1 MNLVQPIREKEKI
14 EATKRALLDSGY
26 RDYMLFVVGI
36 NTGLRISDLLQLQV
50 ADVRDKTH
58 VTITEGKTEKTKR
71 FFINPQL
78 REEIANY
85 IQGMDDHEY
94 LFQSQKGENR
104 PISRVQAYRVLSKA
118 AKAVGL
124 EEVGTHTMRKTFGYW
139 HYREF
144 GDVAEL
150 QQLFN
155 HSSQSVTLRY
165 IGIAQEDTDKRL
177 ENFFL

>member
-1 MNLVQPIREKEKI
+1 MNLVQPIRHKEQI
-14 EATKRALLDSGY
+14 EEMKRALLDSGY
-26 RDYMLFVVGI
+26 RDYMLFVLGI

-58 VTITEGKTEKTKR
+58 VTITEGKTDKTKR
-71 FFINPQL
+71 FFLNPQL
-78 REEIANY
+78 QEEIASY
-85 IQGMDDHEY
+85 IQGMDDHQY
-94 LFQSQKGENR
+94 LFESQKGENR

-155 HSSQSVTLRY
+155 HSSQRVTLDY
-165 IGIAQEDTDKRL
+165 IGISQDETDKRL

>member
-1 MNLVQPIREKEKI
+1 MNLVQPIRDKDKI
-14 EATKRALLDSGY
+14 EAMKRALLDSGY

-71 FFINPQL
+71 FFLNPQL
-78 REEIANY
+78 REEIVNY
-85 IQGMDDHEY
+85 IQGMGDEEY

-124 EEVGTHTMRKTFGYW
+124 DEVGTHTMRKTFGYW
-139 HYREF
+139 HYKEF
-144 GDVAEL
+144 GDVAYLQEL
-150 QQLFN
+150 LN

-165 IGIAQEDTDKRL
+165 IGIAQDESDKRM
-177 ENFFL
+177 EDFFL

>member
-1 MNLVQPIREKEKI
+1 MNLVQPIRHKEQI
-14 EATKRALLDSGY
+14 EEMKRALLDSGY
-26 RDYMLFVVGI
+26 RDYMLFVLGI

-58 VTITEGKTEKTKR
+58 VTITEGKTDKTKR
-71 FFINPQL
+71 FFVNPQL

-85 IQGMDDHEY
+85 VQGMDDGDF

-124 EEVGTHTMRKTFGYW
+124 DEVGTHTMRKTFGYW
-139 HYREF
+139 HYKEF
-144 GDVAEL
+144 GDVAYLQEL
-150 QQLFN
+150 LN

-165 IGIAQEDTDKRL
+165 IGIAQDESDKRM
-177 ENFFL
+177 EDFFL

>member
-1 MNLVQPIREKEKI
+1 MNLVQPIRDKDKI
-14 EATKRALLDSGY
+14 EAMKRALLDSGY

-36 NTGLRISDLLQLQV
+36 NTGLRIRDLLQLQV

-58 VTITEGKTEKTKR
+58 VTITEGKTDKTKR
-71 FFINPQL
+71 FFLNPQL
-78 REEIANY
+78 QEEIASY
-85 IQGMDDHEY
+85 IQGMDDHQY
-94 LFQSQKGENR
+94 LFESQKGENR

-144 GDVAEL
+144 GDVAYLQEL
-150 QQLFN
+150 LN

-165 IGIAQEDTDKRL
+165 IGIAQDESDKRM
-177 ENFFL
+177 EDFFL